1 MGRLR
6 MAVIS
11 LIFCMSTGAITQNN
25 ASAEYSRISD
35 LLKHDNGPFR
45 SVKVSKIVIIHL
57 RTDVENYAG
66 INPQS
71 LRRLRQSELSLSE
84 PEGSGLLN
92 SLLAASSEL
101 KTATESP
108 EHEVRWG
115 ILIIDPLGKEQAAMF
130 LDMTG
135 KYVQVGDARLQV
147 QGKLLTWIKT
157 TIASSFK

>member
-1 MGRLR
+1 MGRLGVI
-6 MAVIS
+6 AIS
-11 LIFCMSTGAITQNN
+11 LVFCIGTSTVSQNN
-25 ASAEYSRISD
+25 AVAEYSKISA
-35 LLKHDNGPFR
+35 LLKHDNGTFR

-57 RTDVENYAG
+57 RNEVETRAR
-66 INPQS
+66 INPKS

-84 PEGSGLLN
+84 PEGSGLSD
-92 SLLAASSEL
+92 SLLAATGEL

-108 EHEVRWG
+108 EHDRWG

-147 QGKLLTWIKT
+147 QGKLMSWIKT
-157 TIASSFK
+157 TISSSFK